1 MAGLSEFIVSHCFE
15 HNIYFHKWLLLLY
28 KLRDFIFTIV
38 RTVVKSLYQ
47 QRNIVASKIETFYAS
62 SKITAS
68 DFVGFLELSR
78 TLPFKMSSKLDPGLY
93 DPELDPGR

>member
-1 MAGLSEFIVSHCFE
+1 M
-15 HNIYFHKWLLLLY
+15 NIT
-28 KLRDFIFTIV
+28 FIFTNGFYYITSLEIFIFAIV
-38 RTVVKSLYQ
+38 RTVVESLYLH
-47 QRNIVASKIETFYAS
+47 KKETVYAS